1 MGAGSVRCGKILVV
15 LAVLAPLL
23 AACATSGG
31 MTVNPGAV
39 ANPVAKYR
47 NAIAVRS
54 VTGGQVMNILT
65 VPGVANEPFQAALE
79 STLAANGYL
88 AQPGT
93 PKFYLDAEIQNLE
106 QPLIGLDFDV
116 VANVTYK
123 ISGGGAEAVYPIKAK
138 GTATFSDSVVGLDR
152 IRIANERAMRENL
165 KQLLQVLR

>member
-1 MGAGSVRCGKILVV
+1 MRYGKILVV
-15 LAVLAPLL
+15 LAVFAPLL

-31 MTVNPGAV
+31 MTVNPGAI

-79 STLAANGYL
+79 STLSANGYL

-93 PKFYLDAEIQNLE
+93 AKFYLDAEIQNLE
-106 QPLIGLDFDV
+106 QPIIGLDFDV

-123 ISGGGAEAVYPIKAK
+123 ISGPGGEAVYPIKAK

-165 KQLLQVLR
+165 KQFLQVLR

>member
-1 MGAGSVRCGKILVV
+1 MRYGKIVVV
-15 LAVLAPLL
+15 LAMFAPLL

-54 VTGGQVMNILT
+54 VSGGQVMNILT

-88 AQPGT
+88 AQSGT

-106 QPLIGLDFDV
+106 QPFIGLDFDV

-123 ISGGGAEAVYPIKAK
+123 VSGAGAEAVYPIKAK
-138 GTATFSDSVVGLDR
+138 GTATFSDSVVALDR

-165 KQLLQVLR
+165 KQFLQALR

>member
-1 MGAGSVRCGKILVV
+1 MRHGRILVI
-15 LAVLAPLL
+15 LAVFAPLL
-23 AACATSGG
+23 AACATPGG
-31 MTVNPGAV
+31 MTVNSGAI

-47 NAIAVRS
+47 NAIAIRS
-54 VTGGQVMNILT
+54 VSGGQVMNILT

-79 STLAANGYL
+79 STLSYNGYL
-88 AQPGT
+88 AQPGST

-106 QPLIGLDFDV
+106 QPLMGLDFDV

-138 GTATFSDSVVGLDR
+138 GTATFSDSVIGLDR

-165 KQLLQVLR
+165 KQFLQVLR